1 MGRRENV
8 QPPRRTGVCQRWPG
22 RMVAK
27 EEVPSGRSRANVSRG
42 QLCKAEPVG
51 EGVSLQRR
59 LCPTAVR
66 GRARGQRTWLFSARG
81 RWPRKRRGCC
91 TDVTRDAGLR
101 ARCRDW
107 ARLWVVSLEE
117 SVRGG
122 HVGADTPCWF
132 GERKGGR
139 GRDYRICPSSRFFL
153 LSA

>member
-1 MGRRENV
+1 MSEVTREDGGQGGSSQWKEPDQCEQGVALQGRAS
-8 QPPRRTGVCQRWPG
+8 QGGSFP
-22 RMVAK
+22 AA
-27 EEVPSGRSRANVSRG
+27 PSLPHHCA
-42 QLCKAEPVG
+42 
-51 EGVSLQRR
+51 
-59 LCPTAVR
+59 

-132 GERKGGR
+132 GERKGGW
-139 GRDYRICPSSRFFL
+139 GRDYRICPSPHFFL

>member
-1 MGRRENV
+1 MSE
-8 QPPRRTGVCQRWPG
+8 
-22 RMVAK
+22 VAK

-42 QLCKAEPVG
+42 RLCKAEPVG

-122 HVGADTPCWF
+122 HVGADTLLVWQT
-132 GERKGGR
+132 EGR
-139 GRDYRICPSSRFFL
+139 LGQGLQDLPIAPFL
-153 LSA
+153 PPEHLEDRQLPASLT